1 MATKNAALRN
11 KMATDFGTLFN
22 GGTPVIRNSSND
34 VLVTFTL
41 SATAFG
47 AASNGKISAADLP
60 KEVTASAGGTA
71 HNAVLTSSGGGTY
84 VLSGLTVG
92 TTASNVIIDNTSITS
107 GQTVRLT
114 QFDWT
119 ESEGIA

>member
-22 GGTPVIRNSSND
+22 SGTLEIKNSGGTT
-34 VLVTFTL
+34 LVTFTL
-41 SATAFG
+41 SASAFG
-47 AASNGKISAADLP
+47 TASGGKISAADLP

-71 HNAVLTSSGGGTY
+71 HNAVLTSNGGTY

-92 TTASNVIIDNTSITS
+92 TSGANVLIDNTSITN
-107 GQTVRLT
+107 GQAIKLT

-119 ESEGIA
+119 ESDAIA